1 MKGNLKALAMI
12 FSVILNIVF
21 VATYIAYRVPLSTSG
36 ERQGNPRDPLFLELD
51 LSTQQLEQFQV
62 ERNHFHARLQE
73 LGEEVKKKQMEFID
87 LLAIVPP
94 DQRVI
99 EAKQGEIRNL
109 QTAVQD
115 SVIRHVLHV
124 TTFLTPEQR
133 TRFFQ
138 LIKARIESSGQPCPP
153 WGKPFE
159 RGPAGGR

>member
-1 MKGNLKALAMI
+1 MKGNLKTLAMI

-36 ERQGNPRDPLFLELD
+36 ERQQDSMGPLFVELD
-51 LSTQQLEQFQV
+51 LTARQLEQFQA
-62 ERNHFHARLQE
+62 ERSKFHARLQE
-73 LGEEVKKKQMEFID
+73 LGEEVKNKQIELID

-124 TTFLTPEQR
+124 STVLTPEQR
-133 TRFFQ
+133 SHFFQ
-138 LIKARIESSGQPCPP
+138 LIKVRIENSGQPCPP

-159 RGPAGGR
+159 RGPAGGD